1 MTLLYKSVCVM
12 CAHDNIED
20 RRVKHMKTT
29 RTHKRR
35 NTFGPSGLSLVKNNG
50 GDRDPRAPPLDPPLE
65 WSRNSC
71 NNPISSA
78 CSLSLLLYS
87 KPLTQLVSWHERK
100 EKRESEHEN
109 RNKKTNKKA
118 KPKTWWGLCS
128 FFWLWKNL
136 KAYNLNSGLFVSSI
150 HLLSRFFCK
159 AG

>member
-1 MTLLYKSVCVM
+1 MTECNGESRPS
-12 CAHDNIED
+12 DNGG
-20 RRVKHMKTT
+20 RGGGKGGWSQK
-29 RTHKRR
+29 
-35 NTFGPSGLSLVKNNG
+35 NLSGLRASVWWKMMG
-50 GDRDPRAPPLDPPLE
+50 GWAPRPPPLDLQLE

-71 NNPISSA
+71 NNPVSSA
-78 CSLSLLLYS
+78 CSLSLLLCS

-109 RNKKTNKKA
+109 RNKKTSKKV

-136 KAYNLNSGLFVSSI
+136 KAYNLNNGLFVSSI